1 MSKYSNKGLTGL
13 CNLGNTCYIN
23 SCMQILSNVHELNE
37 YIHLIFSNCENNKS
51 NIDILFL
58 VEWKGLYDLMWSR
71 NVTISPN
78 RFIKIIQI
86 ISKEKKMMLFSGYEQ
101 NDVTEYLYFLLDC
114 FHNGLKKYSNILFE
128 KQMKYI
134 NNFKDKKFK
143 NYYESTYKNNFSII
157 ELLFSGCYKINI
169 IEKDTN
175 KVISTR
181 YDNFYMIDLQLN
193 STDLNE
199 CLDEYFKNE
208 EMNEE
213 NNNQYYDDNDKT
225 YKNVYMQQKIIH
237 KPKILIIHLKRWNSN
252 LRKNQR
258 IIHFDLNTLNMDKYV
273 DNGKS
278 INYNLFGIINHSGNV
293 FGGHYHSFI
302 KNDNNKWYIYNDT
315 QVSEI
320 KENVV
325 KTNKNYVL
333 FYRLQ
338 D

>member
-1 MSKYSNKGLTGL
+1 MSKYTNKGLTGL

-23 SCMQILSNVHELNE
+23 SCMQILSNIHELNE
-37 YIHLIFSNCENNKS
+37 YINLVSSNFQNNKS
-51 NIDILFL
+51 DIDVLFL
-58 VEWKGLYDLMWSR
+58 VEWKSLYDLMWSK

-86 ISKEKKMMLFSGYEQ
+86 ISKQKNMMLFSGYEQ

-114 FHNGLKKYSNILFE
+114 FHNGLKSDKKLFD
-128 KQMKYI
+128 KQIKHI
-134 NNFKDKKFK
+134 KDKEF
-143 NYYESTYKNNFSII
+143 NEYYKRIYENNFSII

-175 KVISTR
+175 KIISTR

-213 NNNQYYDDNDKT
+213 NNNQYYDDNDKC

-237 KPKILIIHLKRWNSN
+237 KPRILIIHLKRWNNN

-258 IIHFDLNTLNMDKYV
+258 IIHFDLNTLNMDKYIE
-273 DNGKS
+273 NGKN
-278 INYNLFGIINHSGNV
+278 INYSLFGIINHSGNI

-302 KNDNNKWYIYNDT
+302 KNDNNKWYNYNDT
-315 QVSEI
+315 NVTEL
-320 KENVV
+320 KEANI

>member
-23 SCMQILSNVHELNE
+23 SCMQILSNIHELNE
-37 YIHLIFSNCENNKS
+37 YIHIICSDFENNKS
-51 NIDILFL
+51 DIDVLFL
-58 VEWKGLYDLMWSR
+58 LEWKSLYDLMWSK
-71 NVTISPN
+71 NVVISPN

-86 ISKEKKMMLFSGYEQ
+86 ISREKNMMLFSGHDQ
-101 NDVTEYLYFLLDC
+101 NDVTEYLYFLLEC
-114 FHNGLKKYSNILFE
+114 FNNGLKKYSNTLFKKQLEYIE
-128 KQMKYI
+128 K
-134 NNFKDKKFK
+134 NDDKKFK
-143 NYYESTYKNNFSII
+143 EYYNRIYEKNFSII

-169 IEKDTN
+169 VEKDTN
-175 KVISTR
+175 KIISSR

-199 CLDEYFKNE
+199 CLDEYFQNE

-213 NNNQYYDDNDKT
+213 NNNQYYDDNDKS

-237 KPKILIIHLKRWNSN
+237 KPKILIIHLKRWNNN

-258 IIHFDLNTLNMDKYV
+258 IIYFDLNTLNMDKYMSHEKNV
-273 DNGKS
+273 T
-278 INYNLFGIINHSGNV
+278 YNLFGIINHSGNI

-302 KNDNNKWYIYNDT
+302 KNDNNKWYLFNDT

-320 KENVV
+320 KESMV

-338 D
+338 E

>member
-23 SCMQILSNVHELNE
+23 SCMQILSNIHELNE
-37 YIHLIFSNCENNKS
+37 YIDLVSSNFQNNKS
-51 NIDILFL
+51 DIDVLFL
-58 VEWKGLYDLMWSR
+58 VEWKGLYDLMWSK

-86 ISKEKKMMLFSGYEQ
+86 ISKQKNMMLFSGYDQ

-114 FHNGLKKYSNILFE
+114 FHNGLKKSDNKLFD
-128 KQMKYI
+128 KQIKYI
-134 NNFKDKKFK
+134 K
-143 NYYESTYKNNFSII
+143 NKEFNEYYRRIYENNFSII

-175 KVISTR
+175 KIISSR

-193 STDLNE
+193 STDLME

-213 NNNQYYDDNDKT
+213 NNNQYYDDNDKC

-237 KPKILIIHLKRWNSN
+237 KPRILIIHLKRWNNN

-258 IIHFDLNTLNMDKYV
+258 IIHFDLNTLNMDKYMENNKNV
-273 DNGKS
+273 
-278 INYNLFGIINHSGNV
+278 NYNLFGIINHSGNI

-302 KNDNNKWYIYNDT
+302 KNDNNKWYNYNDT
-315 QVSEI
+315 NVNEI
-320 KENVV
+320 KETNI

>member
-1 MSKYSNKGLTGL
+1 MKI
-13 CNLGNTCYIN
+13 IN
-23 SCMQILSNVHELNE
+23 D
-37 YIHLIFSNCENNKS
+37 
-51 NIDILFL
+51 IDVLFL

-128 KQMKYI
+128 KQMKKI
-134 NNFKDKKFK
+134 DNFKDKKFK

-193 STDLNE
+193 NTDLNE
-199 CLDEYFKNE
+199 CLDEY
-208 EMNEE
+208 
-213 NNNQYYDDNDKT
+213 
-225 YKNVYMQQKIIH
+225 
-237 KPKILIIHLKRWNSN
+237 LKMKER
-252 LRKNQR
+252 RK
-258 IIHFDLNTLNMDKYV
+258 
-273 DNGKS
+273 
-278 INYNLFGIINHSGNV
+278 
-293 FGGHYHSFI
+293 
-302 KNDNNKWYIYNDT
+302 
-315 QVSEI
+315 
-320 KENVV
+320 
-325 KTNKNYVL
+325 
-333 FYRLQ
+333 
-338 D
+338 

>member
-23 SCMQILSNVHELNE
+23 SCMQILSNIHELNE
-37 YIHLIFSNCENNKS
+37 YIHIICSDFENNKS
-51 NIDILFL
+51 DIDVLFL
-58 VEWKGLYDLMWSR
+58 LEWKSLYDLMWSK
-71 NVTISPN
+71 NVVISPN

-86 ISKEKKMMLFSGYEQ
+86 ISREKNMMLFSGHDQ
-101 NDVTEYLYFLLDC
+101 NDVTEYLYFLLEC
-114 FHNGLKKYSNILFE
+114 FNNGLKKYSNTLFKKQLEYIE
-128 KQMKYI
+128 K
-134 NNFKDKKFK
+134 NDDKKFK
-143 NYYESTYKNNFSII
+143 EYYNRIYEKNFSII

-169 IEKDTN
+169 VEKDTN
-175 KVISTR
+175 KIISSR

-199 CLDEYFKNE
+199 CLDEYFQNE

-213 NNNQYYDDNDKT
+213 NNNQYYDDNDKS

-237 KPKILIIHLKRWNSN
+237 KPKILIIHLKRWNNN

-258 IIHFDLNTLNMDKYV
+258 IIHFDLNTLNMDKYMSHEKNV
-273 DNGKS
+273 T
-278 INYNLFGIINHSGNV
+278 YNLFGIINHSGNI

-302 KNDNNKWYIYNDT
+302 KNDNHKWYLFNDT

-320 KENVV
+320 KESMV

-338 D
+338 E

>member
-1 MSKYSNKGLTGL
+1 
-13 CNLGNTCYIN
+13 
-23 SCMQILSNVHELNE
+23 MQILSNIHELNE
-37 YIHLIFSNCENNKS
+37 YIHLICSDFENNKS
-51 NIDILFL
+51 DIDILFL
-58 VEWKGLYDLMWSR
+58 LEWKSLYDLMWSN
-71 NVTISPN
+71 NVVISPN

-86 ISKEKKMMLFSGYEQ
+86 ISREKNMMLFSGYDQ
-101 NDVTEYLYFLLDC
+101 NDVTEYLYFLLEC
-114 FHNGLKKYSNILFE
+114 FNNGLKKYSNTLF
-128 KQMKYI
+128 KNQLKYI
-134 NNFKDKKFK
+134 EKNKDKRFK
-143 NYYESTYKNNFSII
+143 EYYTRTYDKNFSII

-169 IEKDTN
+169 VEKDTN
-175 KVISTR
+175 KIISSR

-213 NNNQYYDDNDKT
+213 NNNQYYDDSDKS

-237 KPKILIIHLKRWNSN
+237 KPKILIIHLKRWNNN

-258 IIHFDLNTLNMDKYV
+258 IIHFDLNTLNMDKYMSYEK
-273 DNGKS
+273 N
-278 INYNLFGIINHSGNV
+278 ITYNLFGIINHSGNI

-302 KNDNNKWYIYNDT
+302 KNDNNKWYVYNDT

-320 KENVV
+320 KENIV